1 MKSNYIISTLCFVFL
16 VFAASVSSA
25 SAETDNACKR
35 DANGAIIITGPSPS
49 NFVTDIDNNTGDS
62 CKEIPDFYKV
72 TFYRLGFCTANPLAN
87 NSNDLSS
94 CTFLLNSD
102 AGVNLELEGIGNDVV
117 LDTST
122 ADQPVKAGTYG
133 FMVMLLKNELSI
145 KHTEIFSSNIVGK
158 TGTGTTCWTIESRT
172 LFSGKRSV
180 GNFTNGSIEDPGMDC
195 GATAVP
201 AYSTEI
207 FDCFDDFNPNLDLE
221 LQTCSV
227 RDEEGLARILQSDN
241 VSTATDA
248 NNGARILVSLPQSIT
263 VTPTSRFNLAFT
275 LTRSVSVDL
284 AQNQDTSDYHGVK
297 NGADPFQVAL
307 TVSN

>member
-16 VFAASVSSA
+16 VFTASVSSA
-25 SAETDNACKR
+25 SAETENACKR
-35 DANGAIIITGPSPS
+35 DANGAIIITGDSAR
-49 NFVTDIDNNTGDS
+49 NFVTDIDNNTGAS

-72 TFYRLGFCTANPLAN
+72 TFYRLGFCMTNPLAN

-102 AGVNLELEGIGNDVV
+102 AGVNLELEGIGNGVA

-145 KHTEIFSSNIVGK
+145 KHTESYSSNLVGK

-172 LFSGKRSV
+172 LFSGKRNV
-180 GNFTNGSIEDPGMDC
+180 GSFTKGSIEDPGMDC
-195 GATAVP
+195 GASAVP

-207 FDCFDDFNPNLDLE
+207 FDCFDGYNPNLELE
-221 LQTCSV
+221 QQTCRVS
-227 RDEEGLARILQSDN
+227 DEDGLARILQSDN

-248 NNGARILVSLPQSIT
+248 NNGARILVSLAQSIN
-263 VTPTSRFNLAFT
+263 VTTTSKFNLAFT
-275 LTRSVSVDL
+275 LTKSVSVDM
-284 AQNQDTSDYHGVK
+284 AQNEDTNAYHGVK